1 MLSFTDQK
9 TGQLISLPAIPKRII
24 SLVPSQTELL
34 AGLGLTDE
42 VVGITKFCIHPKE
55 WFRSKIR
62 VGGTKQLN
70 SAIIHSLAPDL
81 VIANKEENVKEQIN
95 ELQEQYPVWI
105 SDVNNLDDAYDMI
118 HQIGAMTGK
127 SEKAT
132 HIIGQISTEFSQ
144 LPTTDSRLRTAY
156 LIWQKPYMTVGG
168 DTFIH
173 SMLELAGFDNIYKE
187 KYRYPEVTIAEL
199 KNANCELLLLSSEPF
214 PFQQKHI
221 DELQSLLPNTRIIL
235 VDGELFSWYGSRLL
249 KAPAY
254 FTALQKQL
262 A

>member
-1 MLSFTDQK
+1 MLSFTDQ
-9 TGQLISLPAIPKRII
+9 TGQVVRLPAIPKRII

-34 AGLGLTDE
+34 ADLGLTDE

-55 WFRSKIR
+55 WFHSKIR

-70 SAIIHSLAPDL
+70 TAIIHSLAPDL

-95 ELQEQYPVWI
+95 ELQQQYPVWI
-105 SDVNNLDDAYDMI
+105 SDVNNLDDAYEMI
-118 HQIGAMTGK
+118 AQIGAMTEK
-127 SEKAT
+127 SEQAT
-132 HIIGQISTEFSQ
+132 RIIEKISTKFSQ
-144 LPTTDSRLRTAY
+144 LQTSNFKLKTAY

-173 SMLELAGFDNIYKE
+173 SMLELAGFDNICKE
-187 KYRYPEVTIAEL
+187 QTRYPEVTIAEL

-221 DELQSLLPNTRIIL
+221 DELQSLLPNTKIIL